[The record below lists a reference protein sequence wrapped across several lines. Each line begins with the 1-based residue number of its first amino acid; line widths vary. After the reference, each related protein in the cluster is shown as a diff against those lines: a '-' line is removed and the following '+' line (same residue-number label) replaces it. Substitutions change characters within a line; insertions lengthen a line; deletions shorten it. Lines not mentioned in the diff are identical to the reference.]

1 MDPLQE
7 NDALQQFMKLLAE
20 NGREG
25 QAADLSQLMWYMDG
39 MTRQYE
45 SVLRELQEV
54 RQQLAQVQETPQ
66 KNLIGRMVDAL
77 ESKVQQVRSALD
89 SLWTK
94 ISRCAAEA
102 VENVAEAGVSALD
115 KATNMA
121 LQGTKSALEGV
132 RKTICGA
139 YEDVKRDIEKV
150 EEMGH
155 ELRSVGGHLKNAG
168 RALTGKETQR
178 VDGGQEGRF
187 QSAVLAPMRATQKL
201 LVGMNNATLAAIGRV
216 EELERPVEERNQD
229 LHRAS
234 HGQAPGKRLA
244 KKPSIRQELASHRAA
259 TARAAPVPEREKTP
273 EAAL

>member
-7 NDALQQFMKLLAE
+7 NDTLQQFMKLLAE

-54 RQQLAQVQETPQ
+54 RQQLAQSQETPQ

-94 ISRCAAEA
+94 ISQRAAEA
-102 VENVAEAGVSALD
+102 VENFAEAGVSALD
-115 KATNMA
+115 KAADKA

-139 YEDVKRDIEKV
+139 YEDIKQNIKTV

-168 RALTGKETQR
+168 RALTGKETLH

-187 QSAVLAPMRATQKL
+187 QSTVLAPMRATQKL

-216 EELERPVEERNQD
+216 EELERPVEERNRD
-229 LHRAS
+229 LPRTTH
-234 HGQAPGKRLA
+234 QTPGKRLA
-244 KKPSIRQELASHRAA
+244 KKPSIRQQLAASKAEA
-259 TARAAPVPEREKTP
+259 ARAAPAQEREKAP
-273 EAAL
+273 EAAR

>member
-20 NGREG
+20 NGRQG

-54 RQQLAQVQETPQ
+54 RQQLAQSQETPQ
-66 KNLIGRMVDAL
+66 KSLIGRMVDAL

-102 VENVAEAGVSALD
+102 VENFAEAGVSALD
-115 KATNMA
+115 KATGKA

-139 YEDVKRDIEKV
+139 YEDVKRDIKKV

-168 RALTGKETQR
+168 RALTGKETQT

-216 EELERPVEERNQD
+216 EELERPVEERNRD
-229 LHRAS
+229 WPKVS
-234 HGQAPGKRLA
+234 HQAPGKRLA
-244 KKPSIRQELASHRAA
+244 KKPSIRQELASHRAE
-259 TARAAPVPEREKTP
+259 TARAAPAPEREKAP
-273 EAAL
+273 EAAR

>member
-7 NDALQQFMKLLAE
+7 NDALQQFMKLLGE
-20 NGREG
+20 NSREG

-54 RQQLAQVQETPQ
+54 RQQLAQNQETPQ

-94 ISRCAAEA
+94 VSRCAAEA
-102 VENVAEAGVSALD
+102 VENFAEAGVSALD
-115 KATNMA
+115 KAADKA
-121 LQGTKSALEGV
+121 LLGTKSALEGV

-150 EEMGH
+150 EEMGQ

-168 RALTGKETQR
+168 RALAGQDVQT

-216 EELERPVEERNQD
+216 EELEWPMEERNRD
-229 LHRAS
+229 LPRTTH
-234 HGQAPGKRLA
+234 QTPGKRLA
-244 KKPSIRQELASHRAA
+244 KKPSIRQQLAASKAEA
-259 TARAAPVPEREKTP
+259 ARAAPVPEREKTP

>member
-7 NDALQQFMKLLAE
+7 NDTLQQFMKLLAE

-54 RQQLAQVQETPQ
+54 RQQLAQSQETPQ

-94 ISRCAAEA
+94 ISQCAAEA
-102 VENVAEAGVSALD
+102 VENFAEAGVSALD
-115 KATNMA
+115 KATDKA

-187 QSAVLAPMRATQKL
+187 QSAILAPMRATQKL

-216 EELERPVEERNQD
+216 EELERPVEERNRD
-229 LHRAS
+229 LPRTTH
-234 HGQAPGKRLA
+234 QTPGKRLA
-244 KKPSIRQELASHRAA
+244 KKPSIRQQLAASKAVSA
-259 TARAAPVPEREKTP
+259 SDKM
-273 EAAL
+273 

>member
-1 MDPLQE
+1 MDQLQE

-45 SVLRELQEV
+45 SVLRELQ
-54 RQQLAQVQETPQ
+54 QLAQNQETPQ

-89 SLWTK
+89 SLWAK

-102 VENVAEAGVSALD
+102 VENFAEAGVSALD
-115 KATNMA
+115 KATDKA

-150 EEMGH
+150 EEMGR

-187 QSAVLAPMRATQKL
+187 QSAILAPMRATQKL

-229 LHRAS
+229 LPRAS

-244 KKPSIRQELASHRAA
+244 KKPSIRQQLASHRAE

-273 EAAL
+273 EAAR